1 MRWNKERIDSNKVRS
16 VSERY
21 GIDLLTAAILCRRDL
36 TDPNDVRY
44 VLEDDVRYMHNP
56 FLFDEMEDAVDRILQ
71 AASEGEKVLV
81 FGDRDVDGITST
93 TLLVRTFRE
102 LGINVDWAVP
112 MGDEPYSIQVGTID
126 RFHEQDGTL
135 IVTVDCGI
143 TAVSA
148 IEHAQSLG
156 IDTVIVD
163 HHNAPELLPP
173 AVAII
178 NPKISDSSYPFDGLC
193 GCGLAAKLRWALIF
207 AQGELYKQPVVL
219 LNARPGN
226 ETVIIEAVRL
236 INLVE
241 VDRVSENLV
250 PGVGNIEQTRLFSFL
265 QGNAILVYDE
275 TTQAKLIRKAFG
287 PSVDVHVLDIA
298 TEIHRYFPSLQ
309 GKSLIRMRDQS
320 RMAVYSTESPSE
332 LDVLVQLYTIFLTAK
347 EPRLG
352 ASYAERLDLPALGT
366 LADMMP
372 LIDENRIIVR
382 QGLRALATTR
392 NPGLRELLARL
403 GLAGRT
409 LSSNDVAWQISPVIN
424 ASGRMGEPDKAVR
437 LFLSDDP
444 AECATLAESIVQLN
458 LTRKKIGET
467 AWTRILP
474 AAQQS
479 YEASGGRFVLVRD
492 DDVHRGITGIIAGR
506 LARLF
511 NAPATVVAV
520 VDKRAVGSVRAMR
533 GFGVTGFLAQLDDIL
548 DDWGGHDAAG
558 GFHLQLERW
567 TEFERRIAEL
577 VPDIVLTEE
586 LEPSVTI
593 DAELPHAHLN
603 PELRS
608 LVERLG
614 PYGQQYRGLL
624 FMSSGLRI
632 LDAQLVG
639 KGEKKH
645 AKLLLDS
652 GKHKWPALFWNAGE
666 RLDADFATG
675 DVVDAV
681 FEVTV
686 NHYQGN
692 ETLQLVL
699 QDVRR
704 S

>member
-1 MRWNKERIDSNKVRS
+1 MRWNKERIDSSQVRS

-21 GIDLLTAAILCRRDL
+21 GVDLLTAAILCRRNITEARDIQYL
-36 TDPNDVRY
+36 
-44 VLEDDVRYMHNP
+44 LEDDVRYLHNP

-71 AASEGEKVLV
+71 AATEGERVLV

-93 TLLVRTFRE
+93 TMLVRTFQE
-102 LGINVDWAVP
+102 IGLDVEWAVP
-112 MGDEPYSIQVGTID
+112 MGDDPYSIQQEHVD
-126 RFHEQDGTL
+126 RFRERDGTL

-143 TAVSA
+143 TAASL
-148 IEHAQSLG
+148 IEYAGQCG
-156 IDTVIVD
+156 IDTVVVD
-163 HHNAPELLPP
+163 HHNAPEQLPP

-178 NPKISDSSYPFDGLC
+178 NPKLADSTYPFDGLC

-207 AQGELYKQPVVL
+207 AQSELYKQPVVL

-226 ETVIIEAVRL
+226 DTVIIEAVRL

-241 VDRVSENLV
+241 IDRVSENLV
-250 PGVGNIEQTRLFSFL
+250 PGVGSVEQTRLFSFL
-265 QGNAILVYDE
+265 QGNVILVYDE
-275 TTQAKLIRKAFG
+275 TTQNKLLKKAFG
-287 PSVDVHVLDIA
+287 SAVDVNVLDIA
-298 TEIHRYFPSLQ
+298 PEVHKFFPALQ

-320 RMAVYSTESPSE
+320 RMAVYATESPSE
-332 LDVLVQLYTIFLTAK
+332 LDVLIQLYSIFITAK

-352 ASYAERLDLPALGT
+352 ASYAEKLDLPALGT

-392 NPGLRELLARL
+392 NPGLRELLSRL

-409 LSSNDVAWQISPVIN
+409 LSSSDVAWQISPVIN

-444 AECATLAESIVQLN
+444 AECAELADAIIQLN

-467 AWTRILP
+467 AWTRVVP
-474 AAQQS
+474 QAQQS
-479 YEASGGRFVLVRD
+479 YETSGGRFVLVRD
-492 DDVHRGITGIIAGR
+492 DNVHRGITGIIAGR

-511 NAPATVVAV
+511 NAPAAVVAR
-520 VDKRAVGSVRAMR
+520 VDDRAVGSVRSTR
-533 GFGVTGFLAQLDDIL
+533 GFGVTQFLSQFDDIL
-548 DDWGGHDAAG
+548 EDWGGHDAAG
-558 GFHLQLERW
+558 GFHLDYDRWPELER
-567 TEFERRIAEL
+567 RLAEL
-577 VPDIVLTEE
+577 IPQIVLDEE
-586 LEPSVTI
+586 PEPTVFI
-593 DAELPHAHLN
+593 DAELPHEHLT
-603 PELRS
+603 PDLRA

-614 PYGQQYRGLL
+614 PYGQQHTAIR
-624 FMSSGLRI
+624 FMSSGMRI
-632 LDAQLVG
+632 LDAQIVG

-652 GKHKWPALFWNAGE
+652 SKHKWPALFWNAGE
-666 RLDADFATG
+666 RLGVDFSVN
-675 DVVDAV
+675 DLVDAV

-692 ETLQLVL
+692 ETVQLVL
-699 QDVRR
+699 QDIRR
-704 S
+704 A